1 MPNEPIDPLAERG
14 AHAIHAAFLSYRA
27 DFNAITRRAK
37 LRFEQR
43 DWHGMQDDAL
53 ERLELY
59 KKIVDGTVA
68 ETQAVLSEAVKQETI
83 WVQMK
88 ACYSRCIAGY
98 GDFEIAETFF
108 NSITR
113 RIFATVG
120 VDPGREYVDSD
131 FNEPPAR
138 SLQPV
143 YHTFMPA
150 STTVDL
156 LRRVMADYAFAAD
169 YADLDWDVALA
180 AQEIDQQ
187 LHAANVGSIETVDT
201 LKALF
206 YRNTGA
212 YIVGRIRSS
221 GRTIPLVLALRHPP
235 EGIVIDAVLMDEN
248 DVSIVFSYT
257 RSYFHVEAEH
267 PHETIEFLKSILPLK
282 RVAELYISIG
292 YNKHGKTEL
301 YRDLLRH
308 LAVSTDKFE
317 IARGD
322 KGMVMLVFDLPSYD
336 VVFKIIKDTF
346 AYPKTTTRQEV
357 IEKYALVFKHDKAGR
372 LIDAQEYE
380 HLEFERSR
388 FSEELIAE
396 LLKTAANSV
405 TVTDGRIAIKHL
417 YTERRMAPLN
427 LYVREMP
434 EIAAREAI
442 YDYGQAVKDL
452 AATNIFPGD
461 MLLKNFGVTRHGRVV
476 FYDYDELCLLT
487 DCHFREL
494 PESDDTD
501 EEMSADPWFYV
512 GPNDIFPEEFIRF
525 FGLPPQLREAF
536 LQAHGDLL
544 GVDFWTRMQ
553 DWHRAG
559 EVVDIFSYKQSQRLR
574 RDNVPRG
581 GCALKRK
588 T

>member
-1 MPNEPIDPLAERG
+1 MTENSIVGLAERG
-14 AHAIHAAFLSYRA
+14 ASVMQAAFLSYRA
-27 DFNAITRRAK
+27 EFNAITRRAK
-37 LRFEQR
+37 VRFEQR

-53 ERLELY
+53 ERLDLY
-59 KKIVDGTVA
+59 RKIVDGVVA
-68 ETQAVLSEAVKQETI
+68 ETQAALGEAAKQTVV

-88 ACYSRCIAGY
+88 ACYSQAIAGY
-98 GDFEIAETFF
+98 GDVEIAETFF

-131 FNEPPAR
+131 FNAPPAR
-138 SLQPV
+138 SPQPV
-143 YHTFMPA
+143 YHAYLPA
-150 STTVDL
+150 CPTAEW
-156 LRRVMADYAFAAD
+156 LRRVMADYAYAAPC
-169 YADLDWDVALA
+169 ADLDRDVALA
-180 AQEIDQQ
+180 AREIDDH
-187 LHAANVGSIETVDT
+187 LRAAGFHSIETVET
-201 LKALF
+201 LQAVF

-212 YIVGRIRSS
+212 YIVGRIRSD
-221 GRTIPLVLALRHPP
+221 GRCVPLVLALRHPP
-235 EGIVIDAVLMDEN
+235 EGIVIDAVLMDEA

-257 RSYFHVEAEH
+257 RSYFHVEAEN

-308 LAVSTDKFE
+308 LAASTDKFE

-346 AYPKTTTRQEV
+346 AYPKTTSRQDV
-357 IEKYALVFKHDKAGR
+357 LEKYALVFKHDKAGR

-388 FSEELIAE
+388 FSDELVAE

-405 TVTDGRIAIKHL
+405 TVSGDRLAIKHL
-417 YTERRMAPLN
+417 YTERRMTPLN
-427 LYVREMP
+427 LYTREMP
-434 EIAAREAI
+434 EAAAREAI
-442 YDYGQAVKDL
+442 VDYGQAVKDL

-487 DCHFREL
+487 DCNFREL
-494 PESDDTD
+494 PETDDTA
-501 EEMSADPWFYV
+501 EELSADPWFYV
-512 GPNDIFPEEFIRF
+512 GPTDIFPEEFIRF
-525 FGLPPQLREAF
+525 FGLPPRLRAAF

-544 GVDFWTRMQ
+544 NVEFWTRMQ
-553 DWHRAG
+553 DRHRAG
-559 EVVDIFSYKQSQRLR
+559 EVVDIFSYKQSKRLR
-574 RDNVPRG
+574 RD
-581 GCALKRK
+581 

>member
-1 MPNEPIDPLAERG
+1 MAVNSIDELVEHG
-14 AHAIHAAFLSYRA
+14 ANAIHVAFLSYRA
-27 DFNAITRRAK
+27 EFNAITRRAK
-37 LRFEQR
+37 IRFERR

-59 KKIVDGTVA
+59 KKIVDRTVA
-68 ETQAVLSEAVKQETI
+68 ETQTVLDEAVKQEAI

-88 ACYSRCIAGY
+88 ACYSHRIAGY

-131 FNEPPAR
+131 FNTPPAR
-138 SLQPV
+138 SPQPV
-143 YHTFMPA
+143 YFTCISA
-150 STTVDL
+150 RTTVGL
-156 LRRVMADYAFAAD
+156 LRQVMAGYAFAAAYD
-169 YADLDWDVALA
+169 DLERDVSLA
-180 AQEIDQQ
+180 ARAIDAQ
-187 LHAANVGSIETVDT
+187 LQAAGISSIETVET
-201 LKALF
+201 LKAIF

-212 YIVGRIRSS
+212 FIVGRIRSR
-221 GRTIPLVLALRHPP
+221 GRTVPLVLALRHPP
-235 EGIVIDAVLMDEN
+235 AGIVIDAVLMDEA

-292 YNKHGKTEL
+292 FNKHGKTEL

-308 LAVSTDKFE
+308 LATSSDKFE

-346 AYPKTTTRQEV
+346 AYPKTTTRQDVMER
-357 IEKYALVFKHDKAGR
+357 YALVFKHDKAGR

-388 FSEELIAE
+388 FSDELVAE
-396 LLKTAANSV
+396 LLQGAANSV
-405 TVTDGRIAIKHL
+405 TVGDNRIAIKHL
-417 YTERRMAPLN
+417 YTERRMTPLN
-427 LYVREMP
+427 LYTREMP
-434 EIAAREAI
+434 EAAAREAI
-442 YDYGQAVKDL
+442 FDYGQAVKDL

-487 DCHFREL
+487 DCNFRQL
-494 PESDDTD
+494 PESNDVD

-512 GPNDIFPEEFIRF
+512 SPNDIFPEEFIRF
-525 FGLPPQLREAF
+525 FGLPPRLREAF

-553 DWHRAG
+553 DRHRAG
-559 EVVDIFSYKQSQRLR
+559 EVVDIFSYKQSKR
-574 RDNVPRG
+574 
-581 GCALKRK
+581 LKRDA
-588 T
+588 